1 MLSLLSNVSFFLLF
15 LSLFFCY
22 SISIELLF
30 VLMIINKGINSNTEF
45 LIQIPK
51 LELSTLF
58 IYYTLTI
65 RVDLIEM
72 TQIQTR
78 THRYQ
83 ISEMLAIAAM
93 TLLLIHIADGSI
105 ERIVKHGFL
114 PMSID
119 KKPFKISNFGISA
132 IVLFFLAVGI
142 DIREKNRSSVT
153 TALVILGGAL
163 IGTTALGVS
172 VMDSGGWVTTI
183 LTVCGIGYVIMGS
196 GILRAIQRK
205 RATSKIV

>member
-1 MLSLLSNVSFFLLF
+1 
-15 LSLFFCY
+15 
-22 SISIELLF
+22 
-30 VLMIINKGINSNTEF
+30 MIINKGINSNTEF
-45 LIQIPK
+45 LIWIPK
-51 LELSTLF
+51 LELSALF

-72 TQIQTR
+72 AQIQTR

-132 IVLFFLAVGI
+132 IVLL
-142 DIREKNRSSVT
+142 
-153 TALVILGGAL
+153 
-163 IGTTALGVS
+163 
-172 VMDSGGWVTTI
+172 
-183 LTVCGIGYVIMGS
+183 
-196 GILRAIQRK
+196 
-205 RATSKIV
+205 